1 MPARACGPGLRL
13 AAGGATKVWAPTSVE
28 VAWVAQASRPAAGLL
43 LRALGTPCQATIQ
56 RTAYRTDG
64 KPAIGRSEGRASAER
79 GYQYPGTGWKG
90 KGLRLSA
97 TPLTCIGRDEITQM
111 AHVRVA
117 EGANEFGRDLDSAS
131 ERRQ

>member
-43 LRALGTPCQATIQ
+43 LYTFTTSYQATIS
-56 RTAYRTDG
+56 RTAYGTHG

-79 GYQYPGTGWKG
+79 GLIRSKRISQG
-90 KGLRLSA
+90 KGLRV
-97 TPLTCIGRDEITQM
+97 TE
-111 AHVRVA
+111 
-117 EGANEFGRDLDSAS
+117 
-131 ERRQ
+131 ERKEPTNPSNWVVDWG